1 MTKSKYQTGE
11 NYFQT
16 KKQCHAIVVILKN
29 ELMSIASSGYM
40 I

>member
-1 MTKSKYQTGE
+1 MAETV
-11 NYFQT
+11 FQT
-16 KKQCHAIVVILKN
+16 MEQCHAIVVILKN

>member
-1 MTKSKYQTGE
+1 MTKSRFPIGE
-11 NYFQT
+11 NFFET

-29 ELMSIASSGYM
+29 ELMGIASSGYM